1 MQTSNHER
9 EKEDAKSAQSVASP
23 VRWWRSWWRSLS
35 PTRQDRYAAL
45 APLASVLQAQASD
58 AREETKRGLIEQ
70 ALSASNGSIKDVM
83 DALAIPR
90 KTLSD
95 KMRKYGL

>member
-45 APLASVLQAQASD
+45 APLASVLMFMAAIIASFWYLRTEEVD
-58 AREETKRGLIEQ
+58 REQE
-70 ALSASNGSIKDVM
+70 ALRRDVE
-83 DALAIPR
+83 
-90 KTLSD
+90 
-95 KMRKYGL
+95 

>member
-9 EKEDAKSAQSVASP
+9 EKEDVKSAQSVASP

-45 APLASVLQAQASD
+45 APLASVLMFMAAIIASFWYLRTEEVD
-58 AREETKRGLIEQ
+58 REQE
-70 ALSASNGSIKDVM
+70 A
-83 DALAIPR
+83 
-90 KTLSD
+90 
-95 KMRKYGL
+95 